1 MNLFNKIKNGF
12 SYVKTYWKTPPLGNY
27 MSVKEIAALAGG
39 GMGIRF
45 ITQCVASVLLSATN
59 VFVGNTIGIEP
70 MNLYYIY
77 LIAVIV
83 SFPLT
88 MFRAYIVD
96 NTRNKKGKYRPYL
109 ISMGIP
115 TVILS
120 IGYFWMPYEKMES
133 QLTKCIVVLL
143 FNIGFQFF
151 YNFLYEAYYNYVV
164 VLSPNTQ
171 ERANVSSVKAVVE
184 SFGPS
189 VTGIIIPLFAKNFIG
204 TGNLND
210 IRIYRYIWVPILIV
224 GLLLS
229 IIVYANTREQIIQA
243 KTHVVQ
249 IKFTDAIREV
259 AKNKYFWI
267 ISLAGWLGFLEG
279 ACFNILNWLYSYQ
292 HACTAGQYALI
303 TTVYGNASLWGM
315 LLAPLAIKKIG
326 KGKTL
331 ILINSL
337 NIFFIGAIYPIVR
350 YADIS
355 IMIWLV
361 LICLWMNALVGAFGH
376 ILTPSINGDI
386 RDYQQYVSGE
396 RIDGMFAA
404 VGLIGSVVTMATS
417 SVLPAIYE
425 KVGFNEETLQK
436 LLPSIIAQEGPLA
449 DPTNVY
455 NVLYHKETFIAI
467 FGVLVGASVIGAA
480 MNVIP
485 YLFYDLTEVRQQ
497 GIIKVLKIR
506 ALFEDYGNGVLGGTS
521 NYESPIAAV
530 EKLGGLTVI
539 NHPGEYTNA
548 RDEDEQ
554 ENAYNLDDP
563 VYNYK
568 ITKFAKLLSEYNTCL
583 GIDINSKGDSR
594 TRYDRKLWDILL
606 QKLVPHGR
614 NVYAIATT
622 DAHNLG
628 IVDSGY
634 TVMLMNDLNSADLKK
649 AMENGQFFAASKYI
663 GNINEMNDYKAIAQN
678 IDTTEAKLFV
688 QMIDTALANGDK
700 FYAGEDAI
708 GPKVTNITVNDTEDT
723 ISLATDNAV
732 VIRWIADGKQI
743 HVGNEIDLDDYSDKI
758 GSYVRAEIVGV
769 GGVLYTQ
776 AFTLDYEGAPEAEE
790 FGSFFDFGGIVSA
803 ICDTIVKL
811 LPYILPLKL
820 IYFIAG
826 V

>member
-1 MNLFNKIKNGF
+1 MKLGNKVKDGF

-27 MSVKEIAALAGG
+27 MPIKEIAALAGG

-45 ITQCVASVLLSATN
+45 ITQCVSSVLLSATN

-77 LIAVIV
+77 LIAVVI

-88 MFRAYIVD
+88 MLRAYIVD

-115 TVILS
+115 TVLLS

-133 QLTKCIVVLL
+133 QITKCVVVLL

-171 ERANVSSVKAVVE
+171 ERANVSSIKAVVE

-210 IRIYRYIWVPILIV
+210 IRIYRYIWVPILIL
-224 GLLLS
+224 GLFLS
-229 IIVYANTREQIIQA
+229 IIVYANTHERIIQA

-249 IKFTDAIREV
+249 IKFMNALREV
-259 AKNKYFWI
+259 TKNKYFWI
-267 ISLAGWLGFLEG
+267 TSLAGWLGFLEG

-315 LLAPLAIKKIG
+315 LLAPLSIKKIG

-331 ILINSL
+331 LLINTL
-337 NIFFIGAIYPIVR
+337 NIVFIGAIYPIVK
-350 YADIS
+350 YADMS

-376 ILTPSINGDI
+376 ILSPSINGDI

-425 KVGFNEETLQK
+425 KVGFNEEKLQE
-436 LLPSIIAQEGPLA
+436 LLPLIIAQEGPLD

-467 FGVLVGASVIGAA
+467 FGVLIAASVVGAA

-485 YLFYDLTEVRQQ
+485 YFFYDLTEVKQQ

-506 ALFEDYGNGVLGGTS
+506 ALFEDYGNGILKDSDLVETIDIIKQAKALECAQPKDIKAYKLAIKQAKDKASKKVAKKEYNDAKQYNVDIEISKMVLEEMARFDTTFGKIQLDQARKTASLGYDAIYNFDSSELANAKALPTGTPEEKEFRKNAVS
-521 NYESPIAAV
+521 VAKDFVDAQKVAKKKFNNNIIEFDSSIFDKLFNREDDISGKIEEAYARLYKANDEKDKDAIAHIKAKIKEFKKERSIIEKEIKNATTENSLYARAARPVIKAQKLLIQAENYA
-530 EKLGGLTVI
+530 KLGEIESLY
-539 NHPGEYTNA
+539 EEAKA
-548 RDEDEQ
+548 RHEQTMEDARIEA
-554 ENAYNLDDP
+554 ERVEA
-563 VYNYK
+563 
-568 ITKFAKLLSEYNTCL
+568 E
-583 GIDINSKGDSR
+583 
-594 TRYDRKLWDILL
+594 
-606 QKLVPHGR
+606 
-614 NVYAIATT
+614 
-622 DAHNLG
+622 
-628 IVDSGY
+628 
-634 TVMLMNDLNSADLKK
+634 KK
-649 AMENGQFFAASKYI
+649 AHAA
-663 GNINEMNDYKAIAQN
+663 
-678 IDTTEAKLFV
+678 
-688 QMIDTALANGDK
+688 
-700 FYAGEDAI
+700 
-708 GPKVTNITVNDTEDT
+708 
-723 ISLATDNAV
+723 
-732 VIRWIADGKQI
+732 
-743 HVGNEIDLDDYSDKI
+743 KI
-758 GSYVRAEIVGV
+758 RAEK
-769 GGVLYTQ
+769 
-776 AFTLDYEGAPEAEE
+776 AAR
-790 FGSFFDFGGIVSA
+790 
-803 ICDTIVKL
+803 K
-811 LPYILPLKL
+811 
-820 IYFIAG
+820 
-826 V
+826 

>member
-1 MNLFNKIKNGF
+1 MALVNKVKDGL
-12 SYVKTYWKTPPLGNY
+12 SYMKTYWKTPPTGNY
-27 MSVKEIAALAGG
+27 MSVKEIASLAGG
-39 GMGIRF
+39 SMGIKF

-88 MFRAYIVD
+88 MLRAYIID

-115 TVILS
+115 TVLLS

-133 QLTKCIVVLL
+133 QFTKCIVVLL

-151 YNFLYEAYYNYVV
+151 YNFLYDAYYNYVV
-164 VLSPNTQ
+164 VLSPNSQ
-171 ERANVSSVKAVVE
+171 ERANVSSIKSVVE

-210 IRIYRYIWVPILIV
+210 IRIYRYIWVPILIL
-224 GLLLS
+224 GLFLS
-229 IIVYANTREQIIQA
+229 IIVYANTQERIIQA

-249 IKFTDAIREV
+249 IKFMDALREV

-315 LLAPLAIKKIG
+315 LLAPIAIKKIG

-331 ILINSL
+331 ILTNAL
-337 NIFFIGAIYPIVR
+337 NIIFIGSIYPIVK
-350 YADIS
+350 YADLS

-417 SVLPAIYE
+417 SVLPFIYE
-425 KVGFNEETLQK
+425 KVGFNEAKLKE
-436 LLPSIIAQEGPLA
+436 LLPLIIAQEGELA

-467 FGVLVGASVIGAA
+467 FGVLVAASVIGAA

-485 YLFYDLTEVRQQ
+485 FFFYDLTEVKQQ

-506 ALFEDYGNGVLGGTS
+506 ALFEDYGNGVLKDHDLVETMDIIKKAKDFENAQPKNIKEYKLAVKQAKSKAEKKAAKLDYKAARQFNIDVEIS
-521 NYESPIAAV
+521 NIILEEISRFNTTFGKIQLDQARKTAVLGYDAIYSYDRSALTAAKALPKNTEEEKEYKKNAIAVAKDFVDAQKVAKKNFNNNIVEFDSSIFDRLFSREDEISAKIEEAYSNLYKANDDKDKTAIAHYKAEIKVLKADRTAV
-530 EKLGGLTVI
+530 EKEIKDATSENSLYTRAARPVI
-539 NHPGEYTNA
+539 KA
-548 RDEDEQ
+548 
-554 ENAYNLDDP
+554 
-563 VYNYK
+563 K
-568 ITKFAKLLSEYNTCL
+568 KLLIQAENYT
-583 GIDINSKGDSR
+583 
-594 TRYDRKLWDILL
+594 KLEELESL
-606 QKLVPHGR
+606 YEETKARLEQAAERV
-614 NVYAIATT
+614 
-622 DAHNLG
+622 DA
-628 IVDSGY
+628 
-634 TVMLMNDLNSADLKK
+634 
-649 AMENGQFFAASKYI
+649 
-663 GNINEMNDYKAIAQN
+663 
-678 IDTTEAKLFV
+678 
-688 QMIDTALANGDK
+688 
-700 FYAGEDAI
+700 
-708 GPKVTNITVNDTEDT
+708 
-723 ISLATDNAV
+723 
-732 VIRWIADGKQI
+732 
-743 HVGNEIDLDDYSDKI
+743 
-758 GSYVRAEIVGV
+758 
-769 GGVLYTQ
+769 
-776 AFTLDYEGAPEAEE
+776 
-790 FGSFFDFGGIVSA
+790 
-803 ICDTIVKL
+803 
-811 LPYILPLKL
+811 
-820 IYFIAG
+820 
-826 V
+826 

>member
-1 MNLFNKIKNGF
+1 MKLGNKVKDGF

-27 MSVKEIAALAGG
+27 MPIKEIAALAGG

-45 ITQCVASVLLSATN
+45 ITQCVSSVLLSATN

-77 LIAVIV
+77 LIAVVI

-88 MFRAYIVD
+88 MVRAYIVD

-115 TVILS
+115 TVLLS

-133 QLTKCIVVLL
+133 QVTKCVVVLL

-171 ERANVSSVKAVVE
+171 ERANVSSIKAVVE

-210 IRIYRYIWVPILIV
+210 IRIYRYIWVPILIF
-224 GLLLS
+224 GLFLS
-229 IIVYANTREQIIQA
+229 IIVYANTQERIIQA

-249 IKFTDAIREV
+249 IKFMDALREV
-259 AKNKYFWI
+259 TKNKYFWI
-267 ISLAGWLGFLEG
+267 TSLAGWLGFLEG

-315 LLAPLAIKKIG
+315 LLAPLSIKKIG

-331 ILINSL
+331 ILINTL
-337 NIFFIGAIYPIVR
+337 NIVFIGAIYPIVK
-350 YADIS
+350 YADMS

-376 ILTPSINGDI
+376 ILSPSINGDI

-404 VGLIGSVVTMATS
+404 VGLIGSIVTMATS

-425 KVGFNEETLQK
+425 KVGFNEEKLQE
-436 LLPSIIAQEGPLA
+436 LLPLIIAQEGPLD

-455 NVLYHKETFIAI
+455 NVLYHRETFIAI
-467 FGVLVGASVIGAA
+467 FGVLIAASVVGAF

-485 YLFYDLTEVRQQ
+485 YFFYDLTEVKQQ

-506 ALFEDYGNGVLGGTS
+506 ALFEDYGNGILKDSDLVETIDIIKQAKALEGAQTKDIKAYKLAINQAKDKASKKVAKKEYNDAKQYNVDIEISKMILEEMARFDTTFGRIQLDQARKTASLGYDAIY
-521 NYESPIAAV
+521 NYNRNELTNAKALPKSTEEEKEFRKNAISVAKDFVDAQKV
-530 EKLGGLTVI
+530 AKKYFDNSIVEFDASVFEKLF
-539 NHPGEYTNA
+539 E
-548 RDEDEQ
+548 REDEISAKI
-554 ENAYNLDDP
+554 EEAYNNLYKANDEKDKEEIAHFKAEIKNLKKKHAFIEKEIKDATTENSLYARAARP
-563 VYNYK
+563 VIK
-568 ITKFAKLLSEYNTCL
+568 AQKLLIQAENYT
-583 GIDINSKGDSR
+583 
-594 TRYDRKLWDILL
+594 KLEEIESLYEDA
-606 QKLVPHGR
+606 KAR
-614 NVYAIATT
+614 NE
-622 DAHNLG
+622 
-628 IVDSGY
+628 
-634 TVMLMNDLNSADLKK
+634 K
-649 AMENGQFFAASKYI
+649 AME
-663 GNINEMNDYKAIAQN
+663 
-678 IDTTEAKLFV
+678 
-688 QMIDTALANGDK
+688 
-700 FYAGEDAI
+700 DARI
-708 GPKVTNITVNDTEDT
+708 
-723 ISLATDNAV
+723 
-732 VIRWIADGKQI
+732 
-743 HVGNEIDLDDYSDKI
+743 
-758 GSYVRAEIVGV
+758 
-769 GGVLYTQ
+769 
-776 AFTLDYEGAPEAEE
+776 EAERVE
-790 FGSFFDFGGIVSA
+790 A
-803 ICDTIVKL
+803 EKKAHAEKL
-811 LPYILPLKL
+811 RAKKV
-820 IYFIAG
+820 AKK
-826 V
+826 

>member
-1 MNLFNKIKNGF
+1 MKLGNKVKDGF

-27 MSVKEIAALAGG
+27 MPIKEIAALAGG

-45 ITQCVASVLLSATN
+45 ITQCVSSVLLSATN

-77 LIAVIV
+77 LIAVVI

-88 MFRAYIVD
+88 MVRAYIVD

-115 TVILS
+115 TVLLS

-133 QLTKCIVVLL
+133 QITKCVVVLL

-171 ERANVSSVKAVVE
+171 ERANVSSIKAVVE

-204 TGNLND
+204 TDNLND
-210 IRIYRYIWVPILIV
+210 IRIYRYIWVPILIL
-224 GLLLS
+224 GLFLS
-229 IIVYANTREQIIQA
+229 IIVYANTHERIIQA

-249 IKFTDAIREV
+249 IKFMDALREV

-267 ISLAGWLGFLEG
+267 TSLAGWLGFLEG

-315 LLAPLAIKKIG
+315 LLAPLSIKKIG

-331 ILINSL
+331 LLINTL
-337 NIFFIGAIYPIVR
+337 NIVFIGAIYPIVK
-350 YADIS
+350 YADMS

-376 ILTPSINGDI
+376 ILSPSINGDI

-425 KVGFNEETLQK
+425 KVGFNEEKLQE
-436 LLPSIIAQEGPLA
+436 LLPLIIAQEGPLD

-467 FGVLVGASVIGAA
+467 FGVLIAASVVGAA

-485 YLFYDLTEVRQQ
+485 YFFYDLTEVKQQ

-506 ALFEDYGNGVLGGTS
+506 ALFEDYGNGILKDSDLVETIDIIKQAKALECAQPKDIKAYKLAIKQAKDKVSKKVAKKEYNAAKQYNVDIEISKMVLEEMTRFDTTFGKIQLDQARKTASLGYDAIYNFDSSELANAKVLPTGTPEEKAFRKNAVS
-521 NYESPIAAV
+521 VAKDFVDAQKVAKKKFNNNIIEFDSSIFDKLFNREDDISAKIEEAYARLYKANDEKDNDAIAHIKAEIKELKKERSII
-530 EKLGGLTVI
+530 EKEIKNATTENSLYTRAARPVI
-539 NHPGEYTNA
+539 KA
-548 RDEDEQ
+548 Q
-554 ENAYNLDDP
+554 
-563 VYNYK
+563 
-568 ITKFAKLLSEYNTCL
+568 KLLIQAENYT
-583 GIDINSKGDSR
+583 
-594 TRYDRKLWDILL
+594 KLEEIESL
-606 QKLVPHGR
+606 
-614 NVYAIATT
+614 YE
-622 DAHNLG
+622 DAKARHE
-628 IVDSGY
+628 
-634 TVMLMNDLNSADLKK
+634 K
-649 AMENGQFFAASKYI
+649 AMEDARLEAERVEAEKKAHAA
-663 GNINEMNDYKAIAQN
+663 
-678 IDTTEAKLFV
+678 
-688 QMIDTALANGDK
+688 
-700 FYAGEDAI
+700 
-708 GPKVTNITVNDTEDT
+708 
-723 ISLATDNAV
+723 
-732 VIRWIADGKQI
+732 
-743 HVGNEIDLDDYSDKI
+743 KI
-758 GSYVRAEIVGV
+758 RAEK
-769 GGVLYTQ
+769 
-776 AFTLDYEGAPEAEE
+776 AAR
-790 FGSFFDFGGIVSA
+790 
-803 ICDTIVKL
+803 K
-811 LPYILPLKL
+811 
-820 IYFIAG
+820 
-826 V
+826 

>member
-1 MNLFNKIKNGF
+1 MKLGNKVKDGF

-27 MSVKEIAALAGG
+27 MPIKEIAALAGG

-45 ITQCVASVLLSATN
+45 ITQCVSSVLLSATN

-77 LIAVIV
+77 LIAVVI

-88 MFRAYIVD
+88 MVRAYIVD

-115 TVILS
+115 TVLLS

-133 QLTKCIVVLL
+133 QITKCVVVLL

-171 ERANVSSVKAVVE
+171 ERANVSSIKAVVE

-210 IRIYRYIWVPILIV
+210 IRIYRYIWVPILIL
-224 GLLLS
+224 GLFLS
-229 IIVYANTREQIIQA
+229 IIVYANTHERIIQA

-249 IKFTDAIREV
+249 IKFMDALREV

-267 ISLAGWLGFLEG
+267 TSLAGWLGFLEG

-315 LLAPLAIKKIG
+315 LLAPLSIKKIG

-331 ILINSL
+331 LLINTL
-337 NIFFIGAIYPIVR
+337 NIVFIGAIYPIVK
-350 YADIS
+350 YADMS

-376 ILTPSINGDI
+376 ILSPSINGDI

-404 VGLIGSVVTMATS
+404 VGLIGSVVAMATS

-425 KVGFNEETLQK
+425 KVGFNEEKLQE
-436 LLPSIIAQEGPLA
+436 LLPLIIAQEGPLD

-467 FGVLVGASVIGAA
+467 FGVLIAASVVGAA

-485 YLFYDLTEVRQQ
+485 YFFYDLTEVKQQ

-506 ALFEDYGNGVLGGTS
+506 ALFEDYGNGILKDSDLVETIDIIKQAKALECAQPKDIKAYKLAIKQAKDKASKKVAKKEYNAAKQYNVDIEISKMVLEEMARFDTTFGKIQLDQARKTASLGYDAIYNFDSSELANAKALPTGTPEEKEFRKNAVS
-521 NYESPIAAV
+521 VAKDFVDAQKVAKKKFNNNIIEFDSSIFDKLFNREDDISAKIEEAYARLYKANDEKDKDAVAHIKAEIKELKKERSIIEKEIKNATTENSLYARAARPVIKAQKLLIQAENYA
-530 EKLGGLTVI
+530 KLGEIESLYEDAKTRHEKAI
-539 NHPGEYTNA
+539 EDA
-548 RDEDEQ
+548 RIEAERV
-554 ENAYNLDDP
+554 EA
-563 VYNYK
+563 
-568 ITKFAKLLSEYNTCL
+568 E
-583 GIDINSKGDSR
+583 
-594 TRYDRKLWDILL
+594 
-606 QKLVPHGR
+606 
-614 NVYAIATT
+614 
-622 DAHNLG
+622 
-628 IVDSGY
+628 
-634 TVMLMNDLNSADLKK
+634 KK
-649 AMENGQFFAASKYI
+649 AHV
-663 GNINEMNDYKAIAQN
+663 
-678 IDTTEAKLFV
+678 AK
-688 QMIDTALANGDK
+688 I
-700 FYAGEDAI
+700 
-708 GPKVTNITVNDTEDT
+708 
-723 ISLATDNAV
+723 
-732 VIRWIADGKQI
+732 
-743 HVGNEIDLDDYSDKI
+743 
-758 GSYVRAEIVGV
+758 RAEK
-769 GGVLYTQ
+769 
-776 AFTLDYEGAPEAEE
+776 AAR
-790 FGSFFDFGGIVSA
+790 
-803 ICDTIVKL
+803 K
-811 LPYILPLKL
+811 
-820 IYFIAG
+820 
-826 V
+826 

>member
-1 MNLFNKIKNGF
+1 MKLGNKVKDGF

-27 MSVKEIAALAGG
+27 MPIKEIAALAGG

-45 ITQCVASVLLSATN
+45 ITQCVSSVLLSATN

-77 LIAVIV
+77 LIAVVI

-88 MFRAYIVD
+88 MLRAYIVD

-115 TVILS
+115 TVLLS

-133 QLTKCIVVLL
+133 QITKCVVVLL

-171 ERANVSSVKAVVE
+171 ERANVSSIKAVVE

-210 IRIYRYIWVPILIV
+210 IRIYRYIWVPILIL
-224 GLLLS
+224 GLFLS
-229 IIVYANTREQIIQA
+229 IIVYANTHERIIQA

-249 IKFTDAIREV
+249 IKFMDALREV
-259 AKNKYFWI
+259 TKNKYFWI
-267 ISLAGWLGFLEG
+267 TSLAGWLGFLEG

-315 LLAPLAIKKIG
+315 LLAPLSIKKIG

-331 ILINSL
+331 LLINTL
-337 NIFFIGAIYPIVR
+337 NIVFIGAIYPIVK
-350 YADIS
+350 YADMS

-376 ILTPSINGDI
+376 ILSPSINGDI

-425 KVGFNEETLQK
+425 KVGFNEEKLQE
-436 LLPSIIAQEGPLA
+436 LLPLIIAQEGPLD

-467 FGVLVGASVIGAA
+467 FGVLIAASVVGAA

-485 YLFYDLTEVRQQ
+485 YFFYDLTEVKQQ

-506 ALFEDYGNGVLGGTS
+506 ALFEDYGNGILKDSDLVETIDIIKQAKALECAQPKDIKAYKLAIKQAKDKASKKVAKKEYNAAKQYNVDIEISKMVLEEMARFDTTFGKIQLDQARKTASLGYDAIYNFDSSELANAKVLPTGTPEEKAFRK
-521 NYESPIAAV
+521 NAV
-530 EKLGGLTVI
+530 SVAKDFVDAQKVAKKKFNNNIIEFDSSIFDKLFNREDDISAKIEEAYARLYKANDEKDKDAVAHIKAEIKELKKERSIIEKEIKNATTENSLYARGARPVI
-539 NHPGEYTNA
+539 KA
-548 RDEDEQ
+548 Q
-554 ENAYNLDDP
+554 
-563 VYNYK
+563 
-568 ITKFAKLLSEYNTCL
+568 KLLIQAENYT
-583 GIDINSKGDSR
+583 
-594 TRYDRKLWDILL
+594 KLEEIESLYEEAKARHE
-606 QKLVPHGR
+606 Q
-614 NVYAIATT
+614 TME
-622 DAHNLG
+622 DAR
-628 IVDSGY
+628 IEAERVE
-634 TVMLMNDLNSADLKK
+634 AEKK
-649 AMENGQFFAASKYI
+649 AHAA
-663 GNINEMNDYKAIAQN
+663 
-678 IDTTEAKLFV
+678 
-688 QMIDTALANGDK
+688 
-700 FYAGEDAI
+700 
-708 GPKVTNITVNDTEDT
+708 
-723 ISLATDNAV
+723 
-732 VIRWIADGKQI
+732 
-743 HVGNEIDLDDYSDKI
+743 KI
-758 GSYVRAEIVGV
+758 RAEK
-769 GGVLYTQ
+769 
-776 AFTLDYEGAPEAEE
+776 AAR
-790 FGSFFDFGGIVSA
+790 
-803 ICDTIVKL
+803 K
-811 LPYILPLKL
+811 
-820 IYFIAG
+820 
-826 V
+826 

>member
-1 MNLFNKIKNGF
+1 MKLGNKVKDGF
-12 SYVKTYWKTPPLGNY
+12 AYVKTYWKTPPLGNY
-27 MSVKEIAALAGG
+27 MPIKEIAALAGG

-45 ITQCVASVLLSATN
+45 ITQCVSSVLLSATN

-77 LIAVIV
+77 LIAVVI

-88 MFRAYIVD
+88 MLRAYIVD

-115 TVILS
+115 TVLLS

-133 QLTKCIVVLL
+133 QITKCVVVLL

-171 ERANVSSVKAVVE
+171 ERANVSSIKAVVE

-210 IRIYRYIWVPILIV
+210 IRIYRYIWVPILIL
-224 GLLLS
+224 GLFLS
-229 IIVYANTREQIIQA
+229 IIVYANTHERIIQA

-249 IKFTDAIREV
+249 IKFMDALREV

-267 ISLAGWLGFLEG
+267 TSLAGWLGFLEG

-315 LLAPLAIKKIG
+315 LLAPLSIKKIG

-331 ILINSL
+331 LLINTL
-337 NIFFIGAIYPIVR
+337 NIVFIGAIYPIVK
-350 YADIS
+350 YADMS

-376 ILTPSINGDI
+376 ILSPSINGDI

-425 KVGFNEETLQK
+425 KVGFNEEKLQE
-436 LLPSIIAQEGPLA
+436 LLPLIIAQEGPLD

-467 FGVLVGASVIGAA
+467 FGVLIAASVVGAA

-485 YLFYDLTEVRQQ
+485 YFFYDLTEVKQQ

-506 ALFEDYGNGVLGGTS
+506 ALFEDYGNGILKDSDLVETIDIIKQAKALECAQPKDIKAYKLAIKQAKDKASKKVAKKEYNAAKQYNVDIEISKMVLEEMARFDTTFGKIQLDQARKTASLGYDAIYNFDSSELANAKALPTGTPEEKEFRKNAVS
-521 NYESPIAAV
+521 VAKDFVDAQKVAKKKFNNNIIEFDSSIFDKLFNREDDISAKIEEAYARLYKANDEKDNDAIAHIKAEIKELKKERSII
-530 EKLGGLTVI
+530 EKEIKNATTENSLYTRAARPVI
-539 NHPGEYTNA
+539 KA
-548 RDEDEQ
+548 
-554 ENAYNLDDP
+554 
-563 VYNYK
+563 K
-568 ITKFAKLLSEYNTCL
+568 KLLIQAENYT
-583 GIDINSKGDSR
+583 
-594 TRYDRKLWDILL
+594 KLEEIESLYEEA
-606 QKLVPHGR
+606 KARHE
-614 NVYAIATT
+614 
-622 DAHNLG
+622 
-628 IVDSGY
+628 
-634 TVMLMNDLNSADLKK
+634 K
-649 AMENGQFFAASKYI
+649 AMEDARIEAERVEAEKKAHAA
-663 GNINEMNDYKAIAQN
+663 
-678 IDTTEAKLFV
+678 
-688 QMIDTALANGDK
+688 
-700 FYAGEDAI
+700 
-708 GPKVTNITVNDTEDT
+708 
-723 ISLATDNAV
+723 
-732 VIRWIADGKQI
+732 
-743 HVGNEIDLDDYSDKI
+743 KI
-758 GSYVRAEIVGV
+758 RAEK
-769 GGVLYTQ
+769 
-776 AFTLDYEGAPEAEE
+776 AAR
-790 FGSFFDFGGIVSA
+790 
-803 ICDTIVKL
+803 K
-811 LPYILPLKL
+811 
-820 IYFIAG
+820 
-826 V
+826 

>member
-1 MNLFNKIKNGF
+1 MKLGNKVKDGF

-27 MSVKEIAALAGG
+27 MPIKEIAALAGG

-45 ITQCVASVLLSATN
+45 ITQCVSSVLLSATN

-77 LIAVIV
+77 LIAVVI

-88 MFRAYIVD
+88 MVRAYIVD

-115 TVILS
+115 TVLLS

-133 QLTKCIVVLL
+133 QITKCVVVLL

-171 ERANVSSVKAVVE
+171 ERANVSSIKAVVE

-210 IRIYRYIWVPILIV
+210 IRIYRYIWVPILIL
-224 GLLLS
+224 GLFLS
-229 IIVYANTREQIIQA
+229 IIVYANTHERIIQA

-249 IKFTDAIREV
+249 IKFMDALREV
-259 AKNKYFWI
+259 TKNKYFWI
-267 ISLAGWLGFLEG
+267 TSLAGWLGFLEG

-315 LLAPLAIKKIG
+315 LLAPLSIKKIG

-331 ILINSL
+331 LLINTL
-337 NIFFIGAIYPIVR
+337 NIVFIGAIYPIVK
-350 YADIS
+350 YADMS

-376 ILTPSINGDI
+376 ILSPSINGDI

-425 KVGFNEETLQK
+425 KVGFNEEKLQE
-436 LLPSIIAQEGPLA
+436 LLPLIIAQEGPLD

-467 FGVLVGASVIGAA
+467 FGVLIAASVVGAA

-485 YLFYDLTEVRQQ
+485 YFFYDLTEVKQQ

-506 ALFEDYGNGVLGGTS
+506 ALFEDYGNGILKDSDLVETIDIIKQAKALECAQPKDIKAYKLAIKQAKDKASKKVAKKEYNAAKHYNVDIEISKMVLEEMARFDTTFGKIQLDQARKTASLGYDAIYNFDSSELANAKALPTGTPEEKEFRKNAVS
-521 NYESPIAAV
+521 VAKDFVDAQKVAKKKFNNNIIEFDSSIFDKLFNREDDISAKIEEAYARLYKANDEKDKDAVAHIKAEIKELKKERSIIEKEIKNATTENSLYARAARP
-530 EKLGGLTVI
+530 VI
-539 NHPGEYTNA
+539 KA
-548 RDEDEQ
+548 Q
-554 ENAYNLDDP
+554 
-563 VYNYK
+563 
-568 ITKFAKLLSEYNTCL
+568 KLLIQAENYT
-583 GIDINSKGDSR
+583 
-594 TRYDRKLWDILL
+594 KLEEIESLYEEAKARHE
-606 QKLVPHGR
+606 Q
-614 NVYAIATT
+614 TME
-622 DAHNLG
+622 DAR
-628 IVDSGY
+628 IEAERVE
-634 TVMLMNDLNSADLKK
+634 AEKK
-649 AMENGQFFAASKYI
+649 AHAA
-663 GNINEMNDYKAIAQN
+663 
-678 IDTTEAKLFV
+678 
-688 QMIDTALANGDK
+688 
-700 FYAGEDAI
+700 
-708 GPKVTNITVNDTEDT
+708 
-723 ISLATDNAV
+723 
-732 VIRWIADGKQI
+732 
-743 HVGNEIDLDDYSDKI
+743 KI
-758 GSYVRAEIVGV
+758 RAEK
-769 GGVLYTQ
+769 
-776 AFTLDYEGAPEAEE
+776 AAR
-790 FGSFFDFGGIVSA
+790 
-803 ICDTIVKL
+803 K
-811 LPYILPLKL
+811 
-820 IYFIAG
+820 
-826 V
+826 

>member
-1 MNLFNKIKNGF
+1 MKLGNKVKDGF

-27 MSVKEIAALAGG
+27 MPIKEIAALAGG

-45 ITQCVASVLLSATN
+45 ITQCVSSVLLSATN

-77 LIAVIV
+77 LIAVVI

-88 MFRAYIVD
+88 MLRAYIVD

-115 TVILS
+115 TVLLS

-133 QLTKCIVVLL
+133 QITKCVVVLL

-171 ERANVSSVKAVVE
+171 ERANVSSIKAVVE

-210 IRIYRYIWVPILIV
+210 IRIYRYIWVPILIL
-224 GLLLS
+224 GLFLS
-229 IIVYANTREQIIQA
+229 IIVYANTHERIIQA

-249 IKFTDAIREV
+249 IKFMDALREV

-267 ISLAGWLGFLEG
+267 TSLAGWLGFLEG

-315 LLAPLAIKKIG
+315 LLAPLSIKKIG

-331 ILINSL
+331 LLINTL
-337 NIFFIGAIYPIVR
+337 NIVFIGAIYPIVK
-350 YADIS
+350 YADMS

-376 ILTPSINGDI
+376 ILSPSINGDI

-425 KVGFNEETLQK
+425 KVGFNEEKLQE
-436 LLPSIIAQEGPLA
+436 LLPLIIAQEGPLD

-467 FGVLVGASVIGAA
+467 FGVLIAASVVGAA

-485 YLFYDLTEVRQQ
+485 YFFYDLTEVKQQ

-506 ALFEDYGNGVLGGTS
+506 ALFEDYGNGILKDSDLVETIDIIKQAKALECAQPKDIKAYKLAIKQAKDKASKKVAKKEYNAAKQYNVDIEISKMVLEEMARFDTTFGKIQLDQARKTASLGYDAIYNFDSSELANAKALPTGTPEEKEFRKNAVS
-521 NYESPIAAV
+521 VAKDFVDAQKVAKKKFNNNIIEFDSSIFDKLFNREDDISAKIEEAYARLYKANDEKDNDAIAHIKAEIKELKKERSII
-530 EKLGGLTVI
+530 EKEIKNATTENSLYTRAARPVI
-539 NHPGEYTNA
+539 KA
-548 RDEDEQ
+548 
-554 ENAYNLDDP
+554 
-563 VYNYK
+563 K
-568 ITKFAKLLSEYNTCL
+568 KLLIQAENYT
-583 GIDINSKGDSR
+583 
-594 TRYDRKLWDILL
+594 KLEEIESL
-606 QKLVPHGR
+606 
-614 NVYAIATT
+614 YE
-622 DAHNLG
+622 DAKARHE
-628 IVDSGY
+628 
-634 TVMLMNDLNSADLKK
+634 K
-649 AMENGQFFAASKYI
+649 AMEDARIEAERVEAEK
-663 GNINEMNDYKAIAQN
+663 KAHA
-678 IDTTEAKLFV
+678 E
-688 QMIDTALANGDK
+688 
-700 FYAGEDAI
+700 
-708 GPKVTNITVNDTEDT
+708 
-723 ISLATDNAV
+723 
-732 VIRWIADGKQI
+732 
-743 HVGNEIDLDDYSDKI
+743 KI
-758 GSYVRAEIVGV
+758 RAEK
-769 GGVLYTQ
+769 
-776 AFTLDYEGAPEAEE
+776 AAR
-790 FGSFFDFGGIVSA
+790 
-803 ICDTIVKL
+803 K
-811 LPYILPLKL
+811 
-820 IYFIAG
+820 
-826 V
+826 

>member
-1 MNLFNKIKNGF
+1 MKLGNKVKDGF

-27 MSVKEIAALAGG
+27 MPIKEIAALAGG

-45 ITQCVASVLLSATN
+45 ITQCVSSVLLSATN

-77 LIAVIV
+77 LIAVVI

-88 MFRAYIVD
+88 MLRAYIVD

-115 TVILS
+115 TVLLS

-133 QLTKCIVVLL
+133 QVTKCVVVLL

-171 ERANVSSVKAVVE
+171 ERANVSSIKAVVE

-210 IRIYRYIWVPILIV
+210 IRIYRYIWVPILIL
-224 GLLLS
+224 GLFLS
-229 IIVYANTREQIIQA
+229 IIVYANTHERIIQA

-249 IKFTDAIREV
+249 IKFMDALREV
-259 AKNKYFWI
+259 TKNKYFWI
-267 ISLAGWLGFLEG
+267 TSLAGWLGFLEG

-315 LLAPLAIKKIG
+315 LLAPLSIKKIG

-331 ILINSL
+331 ILINTL
-337 NIFFIGAIYPIVR
+337 NIVFIGAIYPIVK

-376 ILTPSINGDI
+376 ILSPSINGDI

-404 VGLIGSVVTMATS
+404 VGLIGSVITMATS

-425 KVGFNEETLQK
+425 KVGFNEEKLQE
-436 LLPSIIAQEGPLA
+436 LLPLIIAQEGPLD

-467 FGVLVGASVIGAA
+467 FGVLIAASVVGAA

-485 YLFYDLTEVRQQ
+485 YFFYDLTEVKQQ

-506 ALFEDYGNGVLGGTS
+506 ALFEDYGNGILKDSDLVETIDIIKQAKALECAQPKDIKAYKLAIKQAKDKTSKKVAKKEYNDAKQYNVDIEISKMVLEEMARFDTTFGKIQLDQARKTASLGYDAIYNFDSSELANAKALPTGTPEEKEFRKNAVS
-521 NYESPIAAV
+521 VAKDFVDAQKVAKKKFNNNIIEFDSSIFDKLFNREDDISAKIEEAYVRLYKANDEKDKDAIAHIKAEIKEFKKERSIIEKEIKNATTENSLYARAARPVIKAQKLLIQAENYEKLEEIESLYEEAKARHEQTMEDARIEAERV
-530 EKLGGLTVI
+530 EA
-539 NHPGEYTNA
+539 E
-548 RDEDEQ
+548 
-554 ENAYNLDDP
+554 
-563 VYNYK
+563 
-568 ITKFAKLLSEYNTCL
+568 
-583 GIDINSKGDSR
+583 
-594 TRYDRKLWDILL
+594 
-606 QKLVPHGR
+606 
-614 NVYAIATT
+614 
-622 DAHNLG
+622 
-628 IVDSGY
+628 
-634 TVMLMNDLNSADLKK
+634 KK
-649 AMENGQFFAASKYI
+649 AHAA
-663 GNINEMNDYKAIAQN
+663 
-678 IDTTEAKLFV
+678 
-688 QMIDTALANGDK
+688 
-700 FYAGEDAI
+700 
-708 GPKVTNITVNDTEDT
+708 
-723 ISLATDNAV
+723 
-732 VIRWIADGKQI
+732 
-743 HVGNEIDLDDYSDKI
+743 KI
-758 GSYVRAEIVGV
+758 RAEK
-769 GGVLYTQ
+769 
-776 AFTLDYEGAPEAEE
+776 AAR
-790 FGSFFDFGGIVSA
+790 
-803 ICDTIVKL
+803 K
-811 LPYILPLKL
+811 
-820 IYFIAG
+820 
-826 V
+826 

>member
-1 MNLFNKIKNGF
+1 MKLGNKVKDGF

-27 MSVKEIAALAGG
+27 MPIKEIAALAGG

-45 ITQCVASVLLSATN
+45 ITQCVSSVLLSATN

-77 LIAVIV
+77 LIAVVI

-88 MFRAYIVD
+88 MLRAYIVD

-115 TVILS
+115 TVLLS

-133 QLTKCIVVLL
+133 QITKCVVVLL

-171 ERANVSSVKAVVE
+171 ERANVSSIKAVVE

-210 IRIYRYIWVPILIV
+210 IRIYRYIWVPILIL
-224 GLLLS
+224 GLFLS
-229 IIVYANTREQIIQA
+229 IIVYANTHERIIQA

-249 IKFTDAIREV
+249 IKFMDALREV

-267 ISLAGWLGFLEG
+267 TSLAGWLGFLEG

-315 LLAPLAIKKIG
+315 LLAPLSIKKIG

-331 ILINSL
+331 LLINTL
-337 NIFFIGAIYPIVR
+337 NIVFIGAIYPIVK
-350 YADIS
+350 YADMS

-376 ILTPSINGDI
+376 ILSPSINGDI

-425 KVGFNEETLQK
+425 KVGFNEEKLQE
-436 LLPSIIAQEGPLA
+436 LLPLIIAQEGPLD

-467 FGVLVGASVIGAA
+467 FGVLIAASVVGAA

-485 YLFYDLTEVRQQ
+485 YFFYDLTEVKQQ

-506 ALFEDYGNGVLGGTS
+506 ALFEDYGNGILKDSDLVETIDIIKQAKALECAQPKDIKAYKLAIKQAKDKASKKVAKKEYNDAKQYNVDIEISKMVLEEMARFDTTFGKIQLDQARKTASLGYDAIYNFDSSELANAKALPTGTPEEKEFRKNAVS
-521 NYESPIAAV
+521 VAKDFVDAQKVAKKKFNNNIIEFDSSIFDKLFNREDDISAKIEEAYARLYKANDEKDKDAVAHIKAEIKELKKERSIIEKEIKNATTENSLYARAARPVIKAQKLLIQAENYA
-530 EKLGGLTVI
+530 KLGEIESLYEEAKVRHEQTI
-539 NHPGEYTNA
+539 EDA
-548 RDEDEQ
+548 RIEAERV
-554 ENAYNLDDP
+554 EA
-563 VYNYK
+563 
-568 ITKFAKLLSEYNTCL
+568 E
-583 GIDINSKGDSR
+583 
-594 TRYDRKLWDILL
+594 
-606 QKLVPHGR
+606 
-614 NVYAIATT
+614 
-622 DAHNLG
+622 
-628 IVDSGY
+628 
-634 TVMLMNDLNSADLKK
+634 KK
-649 AMENGQFFAASKYI
+649 AHAA
-663 GNINEMNDYKAIAQN
+663 
-678 IDTTEAKLFV
+678 
-688 QMIDTALANGDK
+688 
-700 FYAGEDAI
+700 
-708 GPKVTNITVNDTEDT
+708 
-723 ISLATDNAV
+723 
-732 VIRWIADGKQI
+732 
-743 HVGNEIDLDDYSDKI
+743 KI
-758 GSYVRAEIVGV
+758 RAEK
-769 GGVLYTQ
+769 
-776 AFTLDYEGAPEAEE
+776 AAR
-790 FGSFFDFGGIVSA
+790 
-803 ICDTIVKL
+803 K
-811 LPYILPLKL
+811 
-820 IYFIAG
+820 
-826 V
+826 

>member
-1 MNLFNKIKNGF
+1 MKLGNKVKDGF

-27 MSVKEIAALAGG
+27 MPIKEIAALAGG

-45 ITQCVASVLLSATN
+45 ITQCVSSVLLSATN

-77 LIAVIV
+77 LIAVVI

-88 MFRAYIVD
+88 MLRAYIVD

-115 TVILS
+115 TVLLS

-133 QLTKCIVVLL
+133 QITKCVVVLL

-171 ERANVSSVKAVVE
+171 ERANVSSIKAVVE

-204 TGNLND
+204 TDNLND
-210 IRIYRYIWVPILIV
+210 IRIYRYIWVPILIL
-224 GLLLS
+224 GLFLS
-229 IIVYANTREQIIQA
+229 IIVYANTHERIIQA

-249 IKFTDAIREV
+249 IKFMDALREV
-259 AKNKYFWI
+259 TKNKYFWI
-267 ISLAGWLGFLEG
+267 TSLAGWLGFLEG

-315 LLAPLAIKKIG
+315 LLAPLSIKKIG

-331 ILINSL
+331 LLINTL
-337 NIFFIGAIYPIVR
+337 NIVFIGAIYPIVK
-350 YADIS
+350 YADMS

-376 ILTPSINGDI
+376 ILSPSINGDI

-425 KVGFNEETLQK
+425 KVGFNEEKLQE
-436 LLPSIIAQEGPLA
+436 LLPLIIAQEGPLD

-467 FGVLVGASVIGAA
+467 FGVLIAASVVGAA

-485 YLFYDLTEVRQQ
+485 YFFYDLTEVKQQ

-506 ALFEDYGNGVLGGTS
+506 ALFEDYGNGILKDSDLVETIDIIKQAKALECAQPKDIKAYKLAIKQAKDKASKKVAKKEYNDAKQYNVDIEISKMVLEEMARFDTTFGKIQLDQARKTASLGYDAIYNFDSSELANAKVLPTGTPEEKEFRKNAVS
-521 NYESPIAAV
+521 VAKDFVDAQKVAKKKFNNNIIEFDSSIFDKLFNREDDISAKIEEAYARLYKANDEKDKDAIAHIKAEIKELKKERSII
-530 EKLGGLTVI
+530 EKEIKNATTENSLYARAARPVI
-539 NHPGEYTNA
+539 KA
-548 RDEDEQ
+548 Q
-554 ENAYNLDDP
+554 
-563 VYNYK
+563 
-568 ITKFAKLLSEYNTCL
+568 KLLIQAENYT
-583 GIDINSKGDSR
+583 
-594 TRYDRKLWDILL
+594 KLEEIESLYEEAKARHE
-606 QKLVPHGR
+606 Q
-614 NVYAIATT
+614 TME
-622 DAHNLG
+622 DAR
-628 IVDSGY
+628 IEAERVE
-634 TVMLMNDLNSADLKK
+634 AEKK
-649 AMENGQFFAASKYI
+649 AHAA
-663 GNINEMNDYKAIAQN
+663 
-678 IDTTEAKLFV
+678 
-688 QMIDTALANGDK
+688 
-700 FYAGEDAI
+700 
-708 GPKVTNITVNDTEDT
+708 
-723 ISLATDNAV
+723 
-732 VIRWIADGKQI
+732 
-743 HVGNEIDLDDYSDKI
+743 KI
-758 GSYVRAEIVGV
+758 RAEK
-769 GGVLYTQ
+769 
-776 AFTLDYEGAPEAEE
+776 AAR
-790 FGSFFDFGGIVSA
+790 
-803 ICDTIVKL
+803 K
-811 LPYILPLKL
+811 
-820 IYFIAG
+820 
-826 V
+826 

>member
-1 MNLFNKIKNGF
+1 MKLGNKVKDGF

-27 MSVKEIAALAGG
+27 MPIKEIAALAGG

-45 ITQCVASVLLSATN
+45 ITQCVSSVLLSATN

-77 LIAVIV
+77 LIAVVI

-88 MFRAYIVD
+88 MLRAYIVD

-115 TVILS
+115 TVLLS

-133 QLTKCIVVLL
+133 QITKCVVVLL

-171 ERANVSSVKAVVE
+171 ERANVSSIKAVVE

-210 IRIYRYIWVPILIV
+210 IRIYRYIWVPILIL
-224 GLLLS
+224 GLFLS
-229 IIVYANTREQIIQA
+229 IIVYANTHERIIQA

-249 IKFTDAIREV
+249 IKFMDALREV

-267 ISLAGWLGFLEG
+267 TSLAGWLGFLEG

-315 LLAPLAIKKIG
+315 LLAPLSIKKIG

-331 ILINSL
+331 LLINTL
-337 NIFFIGAIYPIVR
+337 NIVFIGAIYPIVK
-350 YADIS
+350 YADMS

-376 ILTPSINGDI
+376 ILSPSINGDI

-425 KVGFNEETLQK
+425 KVGFNEEKLQE
-436 LLPSIIAQEGPLA
+436 LLPLIIAQEGPLD

-467 FGVLVGASVIGAA
+467 FGVLIAASVVGAA

-485 YLFYDLTEVRQQ
+485 YFFYDLTEVKQQ

-506 ALFEDYGNGVLGGTS
+506 ALFEDYGNGILKDSDLVETIDIIKQAKALECAQPKDIKAYKLAIKQAKDKASKKVAKKEYNDAKQYNVDIEISKMVLEEMARFDTTFGKIQLDQARKTASLGYDAIYNFDSSELANAKALPTGTPEEKEFRKNAVS
-521 NYESPIAAV
+521 VAKDFVDAQKVAKKKFNNNIIEFDSSIFDKLFNREDDISAKIEEAYARLYKANDEKDKDAVAHIKAEIKELKKERSIIEKEIKNATTENSLYTRAARPVIKAKKLLIQAENYT
-530 EKLGGLTVI
+530 KLGKIESLY
-539 NHPGEYTNA
+539 EEAKA
-548 RDEDEQ
+548 RHEQTMEDARIEA
-554 ENAYNLDDP
+554 ERVEA
-563 VYNYK
+563 
-568 ITKFAKLLSEYNTCL
+568 E
-583 GIDINSKGDSR
+583 
-594 TRYDRKLWDILL
+594 
-606 QKLVPHGR
+606 
-614 NVYAIATT
+614 
-622 DAHNLG
+622 
-628 IVDSGY
+628 
-634 TVMLMNDLNSADLKK
+634 KK
-649 AMENGQFFAASKYI
+649 AHAA
-663 GNINEMNDYKAIAQN
+663 
-678 IDTTEAKLFV
+678 
-688 QMIDTALANGDK
+688 
-700 FYAGEDAI
+700 
-708 GPKVTNITVNDTEDT
+708 
-723 ISLATDNAV
+723 
-732 VIRWIADGKQI
+732 
-743 HVGNEIDLDDYSDKI
+743 KI
-758 GSYVRAEIVGV
+758 RAEK
-769 GGVLYTQ
+769 
-776 AFTLDYEGAPEAEE
+776 AAR
-790 FGSFFDFGGIVSA
+790 
-803 ICDTIVKL
+803 K
-811 LPYILPLKL
+811 
-820 IYFIAG
+820 
-826 V
+826 

>member
-1 MNLFNKIKNGF
+1 MKLGNKVKDGF

-27 MSVKEIAALAGG
+27 MPIKEIAALAGG

-45 ITQCVASVLLSATN
+45 ITQCVSSVLLSATN

-77 LIAVIV
+77 LIAVVI

-88 MFRAYIVD
+88 MLRAYIVD

-115 TVILS
+115 TVLLS

-133 QLTKCIVVLL
+133 QITKCVVVLL

-171 ERANVSSVKAVVE
+171 ERANVSSIKAVVE

-210 IRIYRYIWVPILIV
+210 IRIYRYIWVPILIL
-224 GLLLS
+224 GLFLS
-229 IIVYANTREQIIQA
+229 IIVYANTHERIIQA

-249 IKFTDAIREV
+249 IKFMDALREV

-267 ISLAGWLGFLEG
+267 TSLAGWLGFLEG

-315 LLAPLAIKKIG
+315 LLAPLSIKKIG

-331 ILINSL
+331 LLINTL
-337 NIFFIGAIYPIVR
+337 NIVFIGAIYPIVK
-350 YADIS
+350 YADMS

-376 ILTPSINGDI
+376 ILSPSINGDI

-425 KVGFNEETLQK
+425 KVGFNEEKLQE
-436 LLPSIIAQEGPLA
+436 LLPLIIAQEAPLD

-467 FGVLVGASVIGAA
+467 FGVLIAASVVGAV

-485 YLFYDLTEVRQQ
+485 YFFYDLTEVKQQ

-506 ALFEDYGNGVLGGTS
+506 ALFEDYGNGILKDSDLVETIDIIKQAKALECAQPKDIKAYKLAIKQAKDKASKKVAKKEYNAAKQYNVDIEISKIVLEEMARFDTTFGKIQLDQARKTASLGYDAIYNFDSSELANAKALPTGTPEENEFRKNAVS
-521 NYESPIAAV
+521 VAKDFVDAQKVAKKKFNNNIIEFDSSIFDKLFNREDDISAKIEEAYARLYKANDEKDNDAIAHIKAEIKELKKERSII
-530 EKLGGLTVI
+530 EKEIKNATTENSLYARAARPVI
-539 NHPGEYTNA
+539 KA
-548 RDEDEQ
+548 Q
-554 ENAYNLDDP
+554 
-563 VYNYK
+563 
-568 ITKFAKLLSEYNTCL
+568 KLLIQAENYT
-583 GIDINSKGDSR
+583 
-594 TRYDRKLWDILL
+594 KLEEIESLYEEAKARHE
-606 QKLVPHGR
+606 Q
-614 NVYAIATT
+614 TME
-622 DAHNLG
+622 DAR
-628 IVDSGY
+628 IEAERVE
-634 TVMLMNDLNSADLKK
+634 AEKK
-649 AMENGQFFAASKYI
+649 AHAA
-663 GNINEMNDYKAIAQN
+663 
-678 IDTTEAKLFV
+678 
-688 QMIDTALANGDK
+688 
-700 FYAGEDAI
+700 
-708 GPKVTNITVNDTEDT
+708 
-723 ISLATDNAV
+723 
-732 VIRWIADGKQI
+732 
-743 HVGNEIDLDDYSDKI
+743 KI
-758 GSYVRAEIVGV
+758 RAEK
-769 GGVLYTQ
+769 
-776 AFTLDYEGAPEAEE
+776 AAR
-790 FGSFFDFGGIVSA
+790 
-803 ICDTIVKL
+803 K
-811 LPYILPLKL
+811 
-820 IYFIAG
+820 
-826 V
+826 

>member
-1 MNLFNKIKNGF
+1 MKLGNKVKDGF

-27 MSVKEIAALAGG
+27 MPIKEIAALAGG

-45 ITQCVASVLLSATN
+45 ITQCVSSVLLSATN

-77 LIAVIV
+77 LIAVVI

-88 MFRAYIVD
+88 MLRAYIVD

-133 QLTKCIVVLL
+133 QVTKCVVVLL

-171 ERANVSSVKAVVE
+171 ERANVSSIKAVVE

-210 IRIYRYIWVPILIV
+210 IRIYRYIWVPILIL
-224 GLLLS
+224 GLFLS
-229 IIVYANTREQIIQA
+229 IIVYANTHERIIQA

-249 IKFTDAIREV
+249 IKFMDALREV
-259 AKNKYFWI
+259 TKNKYFWI
-267 ISLAGWLGFLEG
+267 TSLAGWLGFLEG

-315 LLAPLAIKKIG
+315 LLAPLSIKKIG

-331 ILINSL
+331 LLINTL
-337 NIFFIGAIYPIVR
+337 NIVFIGAIYPIVK
-350 YADIS
+350 YADMS

-376 ILTPSINGDI
+376 ILSPSINGDI

-425 KVGFNEETLQK
+425 KVGFNEEKLQE
-436 LLPSIIAQEGPLA
+436 LLPLIIAQEGPLD

-467 FGVLVGASVIGAA
+467 FGVLIAASVVGAA

-485 YLFYDLTEVRQQ
+485 YFFYDLTEVKQQ

-506 ALFEDYGNGVLGGTS
+506 ALFEDYGNGILKDSDLVETIDIIKQAKALECAQPKDIKAYKLAIKQAKDKASKKVAKKEYNAAKQYNVDIEISKMVLEEMARFDTTFGKIQLDQARKTASLGYDAIYNFDSSELANAKALPTGTPEEKEFRKNAVS
-521 NYESPIAAV
+521 VAKDFVDAQKVAKKKFNNNIIEFDSSIFDKLFNREDDISAKIEEAYARLYKANDEKDNDAIAHIKAEIKELKKERSII
-530 EKLGGLTVI
+530 EKEIKNATTENSLYARAARPVI
-539 NHPGEYTNA
+539 KA
-548 RDEDEQ
+548 
-554 ENAYNLDDP
+554 
-563 VYNYK
+563 K
-568 ITKFAKLLSEYNTCL
+568 KLLIQAENYT
-583 GIDINSKGDSR
+583 
-594 TRYDRKLWDILL
+594 KLEEIESLYEEAKARHE
-606 QKLVPHGR
+606 Q
-614 NVYAIATT
+614 TME
-622 DAHNLG
+622 DAR
-628 IVDSGY
+628 IEAERVE
-634 TVMLMNDLNSADLKK
+634 AEKK
-649 AMENGQFFAASKYI
+649 AHAE
-663 GNINEMNDYKAIAQN
+663 
-678 IDTTEAKLFV
+678 
-688 QMIDTALANGDK
+688 
-700 FYAGEDAI
+700 
-708 GPKVTNITVNDTEDT
+708 
-723 ISLATDNAV
+723 
-732 VIRWIADGKQI
+732 
-743 HVGNEIDLDDYSDKI
+743 KI
-758 GSYVRAEIVGV
+758 RAEK
-769 GGVLYTQ
+769 
-776 AFTLDYEGAPEAEE
+776 AAR
-790 FGSFFDFGGIVSA
+790 
-803 ICDTIVKL
+803 K
-811 LPYILPLKL
+811 
-820 IYFIAG
+820 
-826 V
+826 

>member
-1 MNLFNKIKNGF
+1 MTLVNKVKDGF

-27 MSVKEIAALAGG
+27 MSVKEIASLAGG

-45 ITQCVASVLLSATN
+45 ITQCVSSVLLSATN

-70 MNLYYIY
+70 MKLYYIY
-77 LIAVIV
+77 LIAVII

-88 MFRAYIVD
+88 MVRAYIVD

-115 TVILS
+115 TVLLS

-133 QLTKCIVVLL
+133 QVTKCVVVLL

-204 TGNLND
+204 TNNLND
-210 IRIYRYIWVPILIV
+210 IRIYRYIWVPILIL
-224 GLLLS
+224 GLFLS
-229 IIVYANTREQIIQA
+229 IIVYANTNEKIIQA

-249 IKFTDAIREV
+249 IKFMDALREV
-259 AKNKYFWI
+259 TKNKYFWI
-267 ISLAGWLGFLEG
+267 TSLAGWLGFLEG

-315 LLAPLAIKKIG
+315 LLAPIAIKKIG

-331 ILINSL
+331 LLINTL
-337 NIFFIGAIYPIVR
+337 NIIFIGAIYPIVK
-350 YADIS
+350 YSDMS

-361 LICLWMNALVGAFGH
+361 LICLWMNALVGSFGH

-404 VGLIGSVVTMATS
+404 VGLIGSIVTMATS

-425 KVGFNEETLQK
+425 KVGFNEAKLQE
-436 LLPSIIAQEGPLA
+436 LLPAIIAQEGPLD

-467 FGVLVGASVIGAA
+467 FGVLIAASVIGAF
-480 MNVIP
+480 MNVVP
-485 YLFYDLTEVRQQ
+485 YLFYDLTEVKQQ

-506 ALFEDYGNGVLGGTS
+506 ALFEDYGNGVLQDRDL
-521 NYESPIAAV
+521 V
-530 EKLGGLTVI
+530 ETMDIIKKAKDL
-539 NHPGEYTNA
+539 
-548 RDEDEQ
+548 
-554 ENAYNLDDP
+554 ENAQSKD
-563 VYNYK
+563 
-568 ITKFAKLLSEYNTCL
+568 LSEYKLAIKQAKDKAEKKAAKKEYKAAKQFNVDVEISKTVLEEMSRFNTAFGRIQLEQARTTASL
-583 GIDINSKGDSR
+583 GYEAIYNYNRNDLANAKALPKSTTEEKEFRKNAISVAKDFVDAQKVAKKHFGNSITEFDARVFEKLFEREDEITAKIEEAYNNLYKAKEEKDNEAIARFKAEIKSLKNERKVVEKEIKDATTENSLYSR
-594 TRYDRKLWDILL
+594 AARPVIKA
-606 QKLVPHGR
+606 QKLLIQAE
-614 NVYAIATT
+614 NYAKLEEIESLYE
-622 DAHNLG
+622 DAKARHE
-628 IVDSGY
+628 
-634 TVMLMNDLNSADLKK
+634 K
-649 AMENGQFFAASKYI
+649 AME
-663 GNINEMNDYKAIAQN
+663 
-678 IDTTEAKLFV
+678 
-688 QMIDTALANGDK
+688 
-700 FYAGEDAI
+700 DA
-708 GPKVTNITVNDTEDT
+708 
-723 ISLATDNAV
+723 
-732 VIRWIADGKQI
+732 RM
-743 HVGNEIDLDDYSDKI
+743 
-758 GSYVRAEIVGV
+758 
-769 GGVLYTQ
+769 
-776 AFTLDYEGAPEAEE
+776 EAELAE
-790 FGSFFDFGGIVSA
+790 A
-803 ICDTIVKL
+803 EKKAYEKKL
-811 LPYILPLKL
+811 K
-820 IYFIAG
+820 AK
-826 V
+826 

>member
-1 MNLFNKIKNGF
+1 MKLGNKVKDGF

-27 MSVKEIAALAGG
+27 MPIKEIAALAGG

-45 ITQCVASVLLSATN
+45 ITQCVSSVLLSATN

-77 LIAVIV
+77 LIAVVI
-83 SFPLT
+83 SFPFT
-88 MFRAYIVD
+88 MLRAYIVD

-115 TVILS
+115 TVLLS

-133 QLTKCIVVLL
+133 QITKCVVVLL

-171 ERANVSSVKAVVE
+171 ERANVSSIKAVVE

-210 IRIYRYIWVPILIV
+210 IRIYRYIWVPILIL
-224 GLLLS
+224 GLFLS
-229 IIVYANTREQIIQA
+229 IIVYANTHERIIQA

-249 IKFTDAIREV
+249 IKFMDALREV
-259 AKNKYFWI
+259 TKNKYFWI
-267 ISLAGWLGFLEG
+267 TSLAGWLGFLEG

-315 LLAPLAIKKIG
+315 LLAPLSIKKIG

-331 ILINSL
+331 LLINTL
-337 NIFFIGAIYPIVR
+337 NIVFIGAIYPIVK
-350 YADIS
+350 YADMS

-376 ILTPSINGDI
+376 ILSPSINGDI

-425 KVGFNEETLQK
+425 KVGFNEEKLQE
-436 LLPSIIAQEGPLA
+436 LLPLIIAQEGPLD

-467 FGVLVGASVIGAA
+467 FGVLIAASVVGAA

-485 YLFYDLTEVRQQ
+485 YFFYDLTEVKQQ

-506 ALFEDYGNGVLGGTS
+506 ALFEDYGNGILKDSDLVETIDIIKQAKALECAQPKDIKAYKLAIKQAKDKASKKVAKKEYNAAKQYNVDIEISKMVLEEMARFDTTFGKIQLDQARKTASLGYDAIYNFDSSELANAKALPTGTPEEKEFRKNAVS
-521 NYESPIAAV
+521 VAKDFVDAQKVAKKKFNNNIIEFDSSIFDKLFNREDDISAKIEEAYARLYKANDEKDNDAIAHIKAEIKELKKERSII
-530 EKLGGLTVI
+530 EKEIKNATTENSLYARAARPVI
-539 NHPGEYTNA
+539 KA
-548 RDEDEQ
+548 Q
-554 ENAYNLDDP
+554 
-563 VYNYK
+563 
-568 ITKFAKLLSEYNTCL
+568 KLLIQAENYT
-583 GIDINSKGDSR
+583 
-594 TRYDRKLWDILL
+594 KLEEIESLYEEAKARHE
-606 QKLVPHGR
+606 Q
-614 NVYAIATT
+614 TME
-622 DAHNLG
+622 DAR
-628 IVDSGY
+628 IEAERVE
-634 TVMLMNDLNSADLKK
+634 AEKK
-649 AMENGQFFAASKYI
+649 AHAA
-663 GNINEMNDYKAIAQN
+663 
-678 IDTTEAKLFV
+678 
-688 QMIDTALANGDK
+688 
-700 FYAGEDAI
+700 
-708 GPKVTNITVNDTEDT
+708 
-723 ISLATDNAV
+723 
-732 VIRWIADGKQI
+732 
-743 HVGNEIDLDDYSDKI
+743 KI
-758 GSYVRAEIVGV
+758 RAEK
-769 GGVLYTQ
+769 
-776 AFTLDYEGAPEAEE
+776 AAR
-790 FGSFFDFGGIVSA
+790 
-803 ICDTIVKL
+803 K
-811 LPYILPLKL
+811 
-820 IYFIAG
+820 
-826 V
+826 

>member
-1 MNLFNKIKNGF
+1 MKLGNKVKDGF

-27 MSVKEIAALAGG
+27 MPIKEIAALAGG

-45 ITQCVASVLLSATN
+45 ITQCVSSVLLSATN

-77 LIAVIV
+77 LIAVVI

-88 MFRAYIVD
+88 MVRAYIVD

-115 TVILS
+115 TVLLS

-133 QLTKCIVVLL
+133 QITKCVVVLL

-171 ERANVSSVKAVVE
+171 ERANVSSIKAVVE

-210 IRIYRYIWVPILIV
+210 IRIYRYIWVPILIL
-224 GLLLS
+224 GLFLS
-229 IIVYANTREQIIQA
+229 IIVYANTHERIIQA

-249 IKFTDAIREV
+249 IKFMDALREV

-267 ISLAGWLGFLEG
+267 TSLAGWLGFLEG

-315 LLAPLAIKKIG
+315 LLAPLSIKKIG

-331 ILINSL
+331 LLINTL
-337 NIFFIGAIYPIVR
+337 NIVFIGAIYPIVK
-350 YADIS
+350 YADMS

-376 ILTPSINGDI
+376 ILSPSINGDI

-425 KVGFNEETLQK
+425 KVGFNEEKLQE
-436 LLPSIIAQEGPLA
+436 LLPLIIAQEGPLD

-467 FGVLVGASVIGAA
+467 FGVLIAASVVGAA

-485 YLFYDLTEVRQQ
+485 YFFYDLTEVKQQ

-506 ALFEDYGNGVLGGTS
+506 ALFEDYGNGILKDSDLVETIDIIKQAKALECAQPKDIKAYKLAIKQAKDKASKKVAKKEYNAAKQYNVDIEISKMVLEEMARFDTTFGKIQLDQARKTASLGYDAIYNFDSSELANAKALPTGTPEEKEFRKNAVS
-521 NYESPIAAV
+521 VAKDFVDAQKVAKKKFNNNIIEFDSSIFDKLFNREDDISAKIEEAYARLYKANDEKDKDAIAHIKAEIKELKKERSII
-530 EKLGGLTVI
+530 EKEIKNATTENSLYARAARPVI
-539 NHPGEYTNA
+539 KA
-548 RDEDEQ
+548 Q
-554 ENAYNLDDP
+554 
-563 VYNYK
+563 
-568 ITKFAKLLSEYNTCL
+568 KLLIQAENYT
-583 GIDINSKGDSR
+583 
-594 TRYDRKLWDILL
+594 KLEEIESLYEEAKARHE
-606 QKLVPHGR
+606 Q
-614 NVYAIATT
+614 TME
-622 DAHNLG
+622 DAR
-628 IVDSGY
+628 IEAERVE
-634 TVMLMNDLNSADLKK
+634 AEKK
-649 AMENGQFFAASKYI
+649 AHAA
-663 GNINEMNDYKAIAQN
+663 
-678 IDTTEAKLFV
+678 
-688 QMIDTALANGDK
+688 
-700 FYAGEDAI
+700 
-708 GPKVTNITVNDTEDT
+708 
-723 ISLATDNAV
+723 
-732 VIRWIADGKQI
+732 
-743 HVGNEIDLDDYSDKI
+743 KI
-758 GSYVRAEIVGV
+758 RAEK
-769 GGVLYTQ
+769 
-776 AFTLDYEGAPEAEE
+776 AAR
-790 FGSFFDFGGIVSA
+790 
-803 ICDTIVKL
+803 K
-811 LPYILPLKL
+811 
-820 IYFIAG
+820 
-826 V
+826 